1 MGRIDDRLAELGIE
15 LPRPFAAPAGVEF
28 KFDLVRTSGGLAHVS
43 GHGPVDG
50 DRTLRAGKVGA
61 DVSVEEAAEA
71 ARLTGL
77 AILASLRAELGELD
91 RVAGWVRAF
100 GMVNCAPGF
109 NKTPA
114 VINGFSALALDHR
127 HQLGPVGE
135 SLERPCQRR
144 AGSAPGDDLAVLE
157 ADAVA
162 PHEPSIRIVALGAR
176 DAADADRGQHSFEP
190 LGVVGGRRIGV
201 EL

>member
-91 RVAGWVRAF
+91 RVAGWVRVF

-114 VINGFSALALDHR
+114 VINGFSGLVLDVWGPEAGR
-127 HQLGPVGE
+127 HA
-135 SLERPCQRR
+135 R
-144 AGSAPGDDLAVLE
+144 SA
-157 ADAVA
+157 
-162 PHEPSIRIVALGAR
+162 
-176 DAADADRGQHSFEP
+176 
-190 LGVVGGRRIGV
+190 IGV
-201 EL
+201 AELPFDWPVEVEAVVELG